1 MALYREGKAAMSA
14 DGTVTGTG
22 TKWQSSLSLIRPGA
36 TIMFLSSPIQMAV
49 VNKVVSDTE
58 IKAITTNGAV
68 VASTDYAILLSDS
81 LTVDGLAQDVAET
94 LRYYQSQETV
104 IADAVEFFK
113 NFDFDSLQDLANQIK
128 ADSEAAESSAAAA
141 SASENAAKTSETNAK
156 ASENAAKNSE
166 VAVEATRDQVQ
177 QIINEAGEQ
186 STLVALSQPDGI
198 YRSGWKRNPITKAI
212 SKAGERLDA
221 MPISIW
227 EQQFVD
233 LITDKPTSD
242 PNTWDWS
249 PAITAAI
256 NYAADWSTVPMG
268 TATRYSSWYL
278 DFTPGKY
285 IVRSQVKVDFSSM
298 TFDAGKPLIKIRMN
312 GAYISSAIDK
322 DHAVWFMGC
331 RIDVDEFRFT
341 KEGNINAYYLK
352 LGSEQTNNTTAVGGR
367 ISDLRCYYPTKGITF
382 GQGYDLVID
391 ETYMSG
397 FTAVDDDDT
406 ENPATAIHFL
416 SHANDNC
423 NNIVFIRIHL
433 ETSMTAN
440 YVAIKAD
447 DNQAAGQPHHN
458 IKFLG
463 GHVEPHFR
471 GAKWFDLGVSNEINF
486 DTVVFTDN
494 GSNEVDPASYNL
506 GMLATSVQRF
516 DGCTF
521 QTNNL
526 SAVAYNPEVHK
537 SLLKFY
543 PGNATSREFNTCYFA
558 TAFANV
564 SGAGNFNAAI
574 DATATTNGN
583 NSYRP
588 NNCSLN
594 NFNRRVSGG
603 NIYSDLAI
611 TSRKYLV
618 GVDSADSALKWTYN
632 NTDMSYNGGTVVMSL
647 STSGLLATS
656 GGLRTGGNI
665 ASGAFLQA
673 GVNNTTAG
681 NRDVSFYPYGNN
693 TMSARILADNGGGLT
708 ITNNSTAINY
718 VANAGVSAH
727 IFTGTIR
734 PNVTAT
740 YNLGSSTITF
750 NNAFLQNAPTI
761 VSDENHK
768 ELIQNITDELLDVW
782 GTLDF
787 QMWKMKAAIAEK
799 GEDDARW
806 HFGLI
811 AQRVK
816 EALTNAG
823 LDWTRYGL
831 ITYEKWDAQ
840 DEIIVSW
847 DDEYEVIP
855 GSPAFHDEDGN
866 LIQEA
871 VEERRVLIREAG
883 SMVTQEARDAGE
895 IYMLR
900 MEECFAVEAAYQ
912 RRRMD
917 RIEAAISAL
926 NP

>member
-1 MALYREGKAAMSA
+1 MVQITQPKGMVSKETNREAIARVFGLKKRQVGYLSTSTAVDSYTILYDEDTQTCWYRGSA
-14 DGTVTGTG
+14 TGTPVSWSILEHTLTLTTNTG
-22 TKWQSSLSLIRPGA
+22 TYSLENGDLRESLSHLTGA
-36 TIMFLSSPIQMAV
+36 SLV
-49 VNKVVSDTE
+49 GWERNKITE
-58 IKAITTNGAV
+58 EI
-68 VASTDYAILLSDS
+68 STA
-81 LTVDGLAQDVAET
+81 AQA
-94 LRYYQSQETV
+94 
-104 IADAVEFFK
+104 
-113 NFDFDSLQDLANQIK
+113 
-128 ADSEAAESSAAAA
+128 
-141 SASENAAKTSETNAK
+141 
-156 ASENAAKNSE
+156 
-166 VAVEATRDQVQ
+166 
-177 QIINEAGEQ
+177 
-186 STLVALSQPDGI
+186 
-198 YRSGWKRNPITKAI
+198 
-212 SKAGERLDA
+212 LDA

-227 EQQFVD
+227 SPQFVS
-233 LITDKPTSD
+233 LITDKPSDD
-242 PNTWDWS
+242 PNTWDWG
-249 PAITAAI
+249 PAITAGI
-256 NYAADWSTVPMG
+256 LYAAQWSTVPMG
-268 TATRYSSWYL
+268 TATRYASWYL
-278 DFTPGKY
+278 DFVPSNKY
-285 IVRSQVKVDFSSM
+285 IIKTQVKVDFSSI
-298 TFDAGKPLIKIRMN
+298 TYDAGKPLVKIRTN
-312 GAYISSAIDK
+312 GAYLSSAIDK
-322 DHAVWFMGC
+322 DYAVWFLGC
-331 RIDVDEFRFT
+331 RIDVDELRFT

-352 LGSEQTNNTTAVGGR
+352 LGSEETNNITAVGGR
-367 ISDLRCYYPTKGITF
+367 ISDLRCYYPTKALTF

-391 ETYMSG
+391 EIYMSG
-397 FTAVDDDDT
+397 FTAVDDNDT
-406 ENPATAIHFL
+406 ANPATAIHFL
-416 SHANDNC
+416 SHANDNS

-433 ETSMTAN
+433 ETSLTAN
-440 YVAIKAD
+440 YIAIKAD
-447 DNQAAGQPHHN
+447 DNRAAGQPHHN

-471 GAKWFDLGVSNEINF
+471 GAKWFDLGISNEINF

-494 GSNEVDPASYNL
+494 GSNTVDPASYNL

-526 SAVAYNPEVHK
+526 STVAYNPAVHK

-543 PGNATSREFNTCYFA
+543 SGNATSREFNTCYFA

-564 SGAGNFNAAI
+564 SGAGNFNAAV

-594 NFNRRVSGG
+594 NFNRRVSGS

-632 NTDMSYNGGTVVMSL
+632 NTDLSYNGGTVAMSL
-647 STSGLLATS
+647 STAGLLSTS
-656 GGLRTGGNI
+656 GGFSTGGNI
-665 ASGAFLQA
+665 ATNAFFQA
-673 GVNNTTAG
+673 GLNNATAG
-681 NRDVSFYPYGNN
+681 NRDLSFYPYGNT
-693 TMSARILADNGGGLT
+693 TMSARILADNGGGLS
-708 ITNNSTAINY
+708 ITNNSAAINY
-718 VANAGVSAH
+718 VANAGSSAH

-750 NNAFLQNAPTI
+750 NNAFLQNSPTI
-761 VSDENHK
+761 ISDENHK
-768 ELIQNITDELLDVW
+768 DFIQDIPDELLDAW

-787 QMWKMKAAIAEK
+787 QMWKMKAAITEK

-806 HFGLI
+806 HFGMI

-840 DEIIVSW
+840 EEIVVSW

-855 GSPAFHDEDGN
+855 GSPAFYDEEGN

-871 VEERRVLIREAG
+871 IEEKRVLIREAG

-912 RRRMD
+912 RRRLD
-917 RIEAAISAL
+917 RIEQKL
-926 NP
+926 L